1 MTTSDAPFE
10 IPATVLNEYRYS
22 YGGVSR
28 FFRALK
34 EDQQILG
41 TRCACGEVRCPP
53 RLYCA
58 KCKSQTEWVEL
69 AGTGRV
75 VSAIDCYYVPAN
87 YELHDYLDLPYTLAL
102 IALDGTDTAIY
113 NTVFT
118 GSQELHQVKPDDRV
132 KALFREKREG
142 RLTDFYFV
150 HDPVVE
156 RG

>member
-1 MTTSDAPFE
+1 M
-10 IPATVLNEYRYS
+10 
-22 YGGVSR
+22 
-28 FFRALK
+28 
-34 EDQQILG
+34 
-41 TRCACGEVRCPP
+41 
-53 RLYCA
+53 
-58 KCKSQTEWVEL
+58 
-69 AGTGRV
+69 
-75 VSAIDCYYVPAN
+75 SAIDCYYVPAN

-118 GSQELHQVKPDDRV
+118 GSQELHQVKPGDRV

-150 HDPVVE
+150 HDPAGE

>member
-1 MTTSDAPFE
+1 MTSDAPFE
-10 IPATVLNEYRYS
+10 IPARVVNEYRYS

-28 FFRALK
+28 FFRALQ
-34 EDQQILG
+34 EDEQILG
-41 TRCACGEVRCPP
+41 TRCDCGVVRCPP
-53 RLYCA
+53 RLYCST
-58 KCKSQTEWVEL
+58 CRGTSEWVEL

-102 IALDGTDTAIY
+102 IQLDGTDTAIY

-118 GSQELHQVKPDDRV
+118 GSQQLHQVKPDDRV
-132 KALFREKREG
+132 RAVFREKREG

-150 HDPVVE
+150 PDTD
-156 RG
+156 GQG